1 MKRTISK
8 ILAGASLMFTLGCEN
23 LTPEQRTVVGMT
35 GGAAAGLI
43 TADLFDAD
51 DDWRIIAALAGA
63 AAGTIVA
70 QNDATQKCAFARN
83 DGTYIV
89 AACP

>member
-1 MKRTISK
+1 MKQMFAMT
-8 ILAGASLMFTLGCEN
+8 LAGVTLLTVPACEN
-23 LTPEQRTVVGMT
+23 LTTEQRTIVGMT

-43 TADLFDAD
+43 TADMFDANR
-51 DDWRIIAALAGA
+51 DWRLIAALAGA

-70 QNDATQKCAFARN
+70 QNDATQQCAYARG

-89 AACP
+89 APCP